1 MTQEE
6 FKDEALRLRPRLL
19 EVARRYLDGDAAE
32 DAVQDA
38 LLRLWQMLGQ
48 LHAPLDALATVLTRN
63 LCVST
68 LRRRQPTQSLSEAIS
83 APDGLAASTATPTDR
98 IERMM
103 NIVEQLP
110 PMQQTILRLRHIEG
124 MTMADIAAITGTNE
138 VALRKALS
146 RARQAVRL
154 QYTKQYE
161 Q

>member
-1 MTQEE
+1 
-6 FKDEALRLRPRLL
+6 
-19 EVARRYLDGDAAE
+19 
-32 DAVQDA
+32 
-38 LLRLWQMLGQ
+38 
-48 LHAPLDALATVLTRN
+48 
-63 LCVST
+63 
-68 LRRRQPTQSLSEAIS
+68 
-83 APDGLAASTATPTDR
+83 
-98 IERMM
+98 MM